1 MATWAGCECGRLGV
15 FGGRGAPRAPARGVS
30 VARGVAVR
38 ATNID
43 RVSEENSSS
52 SSSGSSS
59 GRPSTSSSS
68 LGLKLKRAKISDA
81 TAVASLCAEV
91 FAADTT
97 EGMTEAAPA
106 LSGWL
111 AFIARWYESSIK
123 KELAFQLK
131 KALEGKTVATR
142 EAQAFKLRYKVL
154 DGKSLGFASTA
165 AAKNLRRLIATKDMQ
180 RRFNVFFLEN
190 EQGEVV
196 ASVAASMTITDPKL
210 PPPFP
215 AKGLPRFYL
224 GNMVVRE
231 DYRRKGIA
239 TDLLRECETLARRW
253 KCDSIWLHVGVAS
266 PGAQKLYQN
275 LGYKEK
281 EKDPWYMILEKRYLY
296 SKTLELPKGSKFQRM
311 N

>member
-1 MATWAGCECGRLGV
+1 LA
-15 FGGRGAPRAPARGVS
+15 RGAARGV
-30 VARGVAVR
+30 AGVAVR

-43 RVSEENSSS
+43 RVSEEGSSS
-52 SSSGSSS
+52 SSRSPPSSS
-59 GRPSTSSSS
+59 SAS
-68 LGLKLKRAKISDA
+68 LGLKLRRAKMSDA

-97 EGMTEAAPA
+97 DGMVEAAPA

-111 AFIARWYESSIK
+111 EFIASWYESSIK

-131 KALEGKTVATR
+131 KALEGKKVATR
-142 EAQAFKLRYKVL
+142 EAQTYKLRYEVL
-154 DGKSLGFASTA
+154 KGKSLGFGSTA

-196 ASVAASMTITDPKL
+196 ASVAASMTIPDPKL

-215 AKGLPRFYL
+215 AKGIPRFYL

-281 EKDPWYMILEKRYLY
+281 DKDPWYMILEKRYLY
-296 SKTLELPKGSKFQRM
+296 CKTLELPKSGKFQRI
-311 N
+311 